1 MPARCNVFTR
11 ARSRSKYPWLN
22 FVRSNFNPPSVAS
35 PGPVLTQGCGPTVK
49 SGGDFAVE
57 GRPRNVGNSVYQRS
71 VKLGPCALRKLTK
84 ASKSNGRTEP
94 FVPQS
99 CSVFHECEPHRMRGV
114 PLASS
119 K

>member
-1 MPARCNVFTR
+1 MPARCRAFTR
-11 ARSRSKYPWLN
+11 VRRRSKYSWLN
-22 FVRSNFNPPSVAS
+22 FVRSNFNPPSVAF

-49 SGGDFAVE
+49 SGGDFDVE

-71 VKLGPCALRKLTK
+71 VKLCLCALRKLTK
-84 ASKSNGRTEP
+84 ASKSNGWMEP

-99 CSVFHECEPHRMRGV
+99 CSVFHECDPHRMSGA
-114 PLASS
+114 PSASS